1 MPEVVTQ
8 QREEAYEQTPV
19 GQLAEFLR
27 AHPYKL
33 NHDKAELA
41 ERFGLDV
48 EFVADVID
56 TLKGSP
62 NRLSPYESVSKI
74 AHITWQNV
82 STFLKWAWSEFTEK
96 PYVTLPITVLLT
108 AATIMVML
116 AVAKFG
122 VFTSETGADTL
133 PTSILMVVFSM
144 GFLHLLCYLRHGMI
158 RYVFFG
164 SAVFATALLSLI
176 YYLFRV
182 RQPLMLGPSLGMFV
196 GSGMG
201 LVVVYFIG
209 MSIASLYGGYR
220 RTSKADAREKR
231 LSRQQLLDRMFEL
244 QEAMAKMT
252 GDGHLRRAMTVV
264 STLRNSPWLPLLG
277 LGAGACIGALGIL
290 LRFNYPSLQQVP
302 PSVDG
307 LLMLVKVS
315 GFLGVGYLTG
325 SFQKSVIVLSLMFAG
340 MLVVELNLFGLFGP
354 ALVLNEQEAGELV
367 VALFV
372 ILVFGIGGAAGAHID
387 ERARVRRKLAEND
400 PAHVV
405 AELVELQWRLKPTTE
420 ASCVVSVDVAG
431 STSMKSAADP
441 LMIEY
446 SFRAYQDFLA
456 EIATRRGGVVL
467 STAGDGAVLNFQS
480 CAEAL
485 YAAKEIQTD
494 IGRFN
499 SRTNRLNSPFRVRVG
514 IHTGE
519 VTAQLKDVPFSELI
533 DISAH
538 VERESPVGGIAI
550 TQSVVDHLE
559 DERVAALQDKVDGQ
573 TVYFV
578 LNPTF
583 SA

>member
-1 MPEVVTQ
+1 MAEVVTQ
-8 QREEAYEQTPV
+8 QREESSEQTPV
-19 GQLAEFLR
+19 DQLAEFLR

-33 NHDKAELA
+33 NHNKAELA
-41 ERFGLDV
+41 ERFGLEV
-48 EFVADVID
+48 EFVTDVID

-96 PYVTLPITVLLT
+96 PYVAIPVTVLLT
-108 AATIMVML
+108 AATVMVML
-116 AVAKFG
+116 ALEKFYG
-122 VFTSETGADTL
+122 LFTNEDGDSTL
-133 PTSILMVVFSM
+133 LLSILILVFSM
-144 GFLHLLCYLRHGMI
+144 GFLHLLCYLRYGMI

-164 SAVFATALLSLI
+164 SGVFAAALLPMI
-176 YYLFRV
+176 YYLYEASKPIQIV
-182 RQPLMLGPSLGMFV
+182 PGQPMTLGNSLGA
-196 GSGMG
+196 G
-201 LVVVYFIG
+201 LLLVFVYFFG
-209 MSIASLYGGYR
+209 MSIVSLYGGYT
-220 RTSKADAREKR
+220 RTRQADAKEKR

-244 QEAMAKMT
+244 QEEMAKMT
-252 GDGHLRRAMTVV
+252 GDGEVRRATTVIG
-264 STLRNSPWLPLLG
+264 TLRNSPWLPLLA
-277 LGAGACIGALGIL
+277 LGVGACIGAFGML
-290 LRFNYPSLQQVP
+290 LRFNW
-302 PSVDG
+302 PSVG
-307 LLMLVKVS
+307 EIVMMVKAI
-315 GFLGVGYLTG
+315 GYLGVGYLTA
-325 SFQKSVIVLSLMFAG
+325 SLRKSVVVLSLMFAG
-340 MLVVELNLFGLFGP
+340 MLAVELIIVGLFGP
-354 ALVLNEQEAGELV
+354 DHPLNVLNNRELV
-367 VALFV
+367 VGLFV
-372 ILVFGIGGAAGAHID
+372 MLMFGMGGSSGAHID

-431 STSMKSAADP
+431 STAMKSAADP

-446 SFRAYQDFLA
+446 SFRAYQEFLMA
-456 EIATRRGGVVL
+456 IADKRGGVVL

-485 YAAKEIQTD
+485 YAAKEIQTE

-499 SRTNRLNSPFRVRVG
+499 SRTNRLSSPFRVRVG

-533 DISAH
+533 DISSH

-559 DERVAALQDKVDGQ
+559 DEHVAALQEKVDGQ